1 MNAITFIGI
10 IILDI
15 VIMII
20 SLLGILWLA
29 TVFNW
34 SMCAFMVVIFVSGA
48 VAENFS
54 VWVEK
59 KIKAR
64 IAQQV

>member
-1 MNAITFIGI
+1 MNIIMFIW
-10 IILDI
+10 ILMLDL

-20 SLLGILWLA
+20 TLLGILWLA
-29 TVFNW
+29 TTFKW
-34 SMCAFMVVIFVSGA
+34 SVGVFMVVIFVSGA
-48 VAENFS
+48 VVENFS